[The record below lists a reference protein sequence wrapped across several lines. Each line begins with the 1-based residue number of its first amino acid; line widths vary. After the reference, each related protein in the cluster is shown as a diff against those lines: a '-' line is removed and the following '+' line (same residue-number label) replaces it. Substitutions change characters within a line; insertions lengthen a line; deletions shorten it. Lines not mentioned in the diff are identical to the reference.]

1 MFVKKEDKKILLA
14 AMRVINFYSQEIFR
28 SARRSQ
34 PFLPLSLASYLHF
47 ISATPLFRDKE
58 IRNQSQGENPPE
70 RSIMTTVI
78 TQSGNPRL
86 AKSCKKVGVE
96 DIRYASLDTL
106 LGTAKE
112 VVTGIAGSSN
122 IFDPEAEERLPK
134 FEEKEIVAGNILGRG
149 GFCVV
154 REVEKIKPGGINV
167 NPNKKPSKN
176 MKGRFSLRMMRKK
189 VKGGND
195 DFDVSD
201 YPTIE
206 DLKCPRESV
215 ASKSKKSRS
224 KGSRFVMKTVS
235 TDSDKITFM
244 KAHVDMALEAKF
256 LSVLEHPNIIEL
268 AGVSGSGFCQQ
279 GYFLILERMTETLTR
294 RIKSWM
300 DRERMLKGV
309 TGIFTGGKKKLH
321 ELYLERIGAS
331 YDIASGMYHLHS
343 KNIIYRDLV
352 SPFKQIKQLIS
363 SFSEG

>member
-1 MFVKKEDKKILLA
+1 MST
-14 AMRVINFYSQEIFR
+14 M
-28 SARRSQ
+28 
-34 PFLPLSLASYLHF
+34 
-47 ISATPLFRDKE
+47 
-58 IRNQSQGENPPE
+58 
-70 RSIMTTVI
+70 I

-134 FEEKEIVAGNILGRG
+134 FEEKEIVAGNVLGRG

-167 NPNKKPSKN
+167 NSNKKPSKN
-176 MKGRFSLRMMRKK
+176 MKGRFSLRRMRKK
-189 VKGGND
+189 AQGGND

-206 DLKCPRESV
+206 DLKSPRESV

-309 TGIFTGGKKKLH
+309 TGMFTGGKKKLH

-363 SFSEG
+363 SFNEG